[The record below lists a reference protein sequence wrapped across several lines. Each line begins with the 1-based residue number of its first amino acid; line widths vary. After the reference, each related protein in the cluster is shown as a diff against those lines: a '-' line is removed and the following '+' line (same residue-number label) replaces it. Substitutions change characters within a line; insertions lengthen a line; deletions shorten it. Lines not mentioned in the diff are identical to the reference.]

1 MFSYEHKMR
10 FANFSRW
17 WVDRMHPQPYKHTH
31 SHSHTPCVC
40 CIENP
45 YFIGISCFQWQKY
58 RNGSLWKVYKSM
70 GWKTARFSLSLHSHT
85 RLVFFANVCHTFIE
99 TYSFYC
105 ATESFSHG
113 KFIIFVQ
120 TRLKCKGLHTGFD
133 ARRGRLLCLKT
144 SYQLHSTRPEL

>member
-1 MFSYEHKMR
+1 MSTKCDLQTFRDDELIACIRNHTNTHTFPFPHHMRLLHRKPVFYWNLVFSVAE
-10 FANFSRW
+10 
-17 WVDRMHPQPYKHTH
+17 
-31 SHSHTPCVC
+31 
-40 CIENP
+40 
-45 YFIGISCFQWQKY
+45 ISEWQFVK
-58 RNGSLWKVYKSM
+58 SVYKSM

-113 KFIIFVQ
+113 KFIMFVQ

-133 ARRGRLLCLKT
+133 ARRGRLLCLRT